1 MQQVSRQDLASRIVE
16 RVEYHGRRSVELMEK
31 SSEGLTPLEVAERAW
46 HVEQMIAL
54 AGILQP
60 SGNLER

>member
-31 SSEGLTPLEVAERAW
+31 SEGLTPLEVAERAW

-60 SGNLER
+60 SGSLEN